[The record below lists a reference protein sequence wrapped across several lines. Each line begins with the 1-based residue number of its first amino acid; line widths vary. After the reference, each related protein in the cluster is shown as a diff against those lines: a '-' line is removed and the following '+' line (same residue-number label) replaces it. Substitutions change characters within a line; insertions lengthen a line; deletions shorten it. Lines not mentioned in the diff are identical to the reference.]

1 MRLVLKNSDTFGI
14 VASTLCLIHC
24 VLTPLL
30 FILPLW
36 WKGLNV
42 IFIIV
47 SFLAVYGSTKNT
59 SKSFMKP
66 LFWISFTLLAFVL
79 LNEEIHLFHLPELVT
94 YFAAVNISFLHVYNL
109 KYCKCKDDECCT
121 H

>member
-1 MRLVLKNSDTFGI
+1 MRLVLKNSDAFGI

-30 FILPLW
+30 FVLPLW
-36 WKGLNV
+36 WKGLN
-42 IFIIV
+42 IAFIIV

-66 LFWISFTLLAFVL
+66 LFWMSFTLLAFVL

-94 YFAAVNISFLHVYNL
+94 YFGAVNLSILHVYNL
-109 KYCKCKDDECCT
+109 KYCNCKDDECCT